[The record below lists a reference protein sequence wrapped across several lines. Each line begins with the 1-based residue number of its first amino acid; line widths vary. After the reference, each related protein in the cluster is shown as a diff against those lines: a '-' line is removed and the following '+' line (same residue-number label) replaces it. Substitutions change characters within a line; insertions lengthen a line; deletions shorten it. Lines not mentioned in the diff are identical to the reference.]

1 MNNLN
6 KIIIVLIISL
16 FCLTGCSEEV
26 KFESGT
32 TVDKNSDTNNATGT
46 LLCSRGGKGLGDST
60 AELSY
65 VVNYKK
71 GYLTKVHSI
80 EKVISDDAS
89 ILDQYEDAYNN
100 IFEVYK
106 DLKYYENTITRVD
119 NSVTSDTTID
129 YSKIDMK
136 KLEELESSS
145 QSIIKNGKVSLKD
158 WLTFASK
165 VGTKCIEK

>member
-1 MNNLN
+1 MKKLS
-6 KIIIVLIISL
+6 KIVLVLVFSL
-16 FCLTGCSEEV
+16 LILTGCSEET

-32 TVDKNSDTNNATGT
+32 TVDKNSDTTNATGT

-65 VVNYKK
+65 EVNYKK

-80 EKVISDDAS
+80 EKVISEDSS
-89 ILDQYEDAYNN
+89 ILDQYEDAYKN
-100 IFEVYK
+100 IFKVYK

-145 QSIIKNGKVSLKD
+145 QSIIKNGKVSLND